1 MSPPETS
8 QTSVPEWGRQFRLVR
23 VHHKNR
29 EKLCGLCLAGIGAD
43 AVPVSRQ
50 LGEALSGLVDRHG
63 PVLDL
68 TADGSLKNGRID
80 EGGFWMRVAR
90 RVTARAIFDQ
100 HALDA
105 LARDVRQFV
114 LVHDGYFGIL

>member
-1 MSPPETS
+1 
-8 QTSVPEWGRQFRLVR
+8 
-23 VHHKNR
+23 
-29 EKLCGLCLAGIGAD
+29 D

-63 PVLDL
+63 PVVDL

-114 LVHDGYFGIL
+114 LVHDGYFGILLRRCIREDGAEWNGGYKQRTENAIHGVSPRLAHTGSGSCL